1 MKIEEIIFK
10 KYKQQRIDNDTVLK
24 NINKMLKIANYIY
37 VYGDIESIKEK
48 EWLQNFREYIFLQKH
63 YVSERIVNVTNV
75 EDDIYKIEIK
85 KDNIDIIKNFINEYI
100 NNVSEESKIDL
111 HIILAKNDKA
121 LVEIDFE
128 HNDYIYSSKINIK
141 NKVLLPV
148 AITVAVLM
156 LLVFYLMFFEYRIV
170 FKVKD
175 YRKIGIIDGAYTTVF
190 DNVNYNTEPKE
201 NNGELTH
208 GDYMLEFLNNSSEN
222 IEAYYYDASS
232 EEGKINTE
240 NILSALEYLKQKEV
254 EVINMSISSK
264 YYSADIESWIKDNSH
279 IKVFASYNNLINSID
294 YPAMYEEVYG
304 SGKKVDI
311 EFKDKDYTY
320 FTNKVIVF
328 PHLSKVYEG
337 NSYLSLYNSIT
348 K

>member
-24 NINKMLKIANYIY
+24 NINKMMKVSNVIY
-37 VYGDIESIKEK
+37 VYGDIENIKEK

-75 EDDIYKIEIK
+75 EDNIYKIEVK
-85 KDNIDIIKNFINEYI
+85 KDNVEQIKNFISEYI
-100 NNVSEESKIDL
+100 NNTSDENKIDL
-111 HIILAKNDKA
+111 HFVLSKSDKA
-121 LVEIDFE
+121 LLEIDLE
-128 HNDYIYSSKINIK
+128 HNEYIYSNAINIK
-141 NKVLLPV
+141 NNVLLPV
-148 AITVAVLM
+148 AITVAVLI
-156 LLVFYLMFFEYRIV
+156 LLVFYLIFFEYRIV

-190 DNVNYNTEPKE
+190 DNVNYNKEATE

-208 GDYMLEFLNNSSEN
+208 GDSMLEFLNKCSEN
-222 IEAYYYDASS
+222 IEVYYYDASS
-232 EEGKINTE
+232 EEGKINTA
-240 NILSALEYLKQKEV
+240 NILSALEYLKQQEV

-264 YYSADIESWIKDNSH
+264 YYSSDIETWIKDNSH

-320 FTNKVIVF
+320 LTNKVIVF